1 MLFILIIIVL
11 AIIYYIKSVNV
22 NDTHFLYKNSLSKSE
37 CEELIHIS
45 KKNTLETKLDGV
57 DNKPEYQVDIY
68 DSDTIVSEDL
78 YAKAIHIY
86 NKHIRKRLT
95 HVKHPDYIF
104 LKRYK
109 QGERI
114 HIPIHYDD
122 SRISFNFLLSDTNDF
137 TGGELY
143 IFDKTQSKL
152 IDKSI
157 TIRTREDF
165 INTYKNLPIIHN
177 FEQGDL
183 IEYEGGEQM
192 HGILPVKSGVR
203 YLLTFFFE

>member
-1 MLFILIIIVL
+1 MMYIF
-11 AIIYYIKSVNV
+11 YIKKDYRKVSVKN
-22 NDTHFLYKNSLSKSE
+22 LYIYL
-37 CEELIHIS
+37 

-86 NKHIRKRLT
+86 NKHIKKRLT

-122 SRISFNFLLSDTNDF
+122 SRMSFNFLLSDTNDF

-157 TIRTREDF
+157 TTTTRDTF
-165 INTYKNLPIIHN
+165 INTYKNLPVIHN

>member
-1 MLFILIIIVL
+1 MWFIVTIIVL
-11 AIIYYIKSVNV
+11 VVIYHVKSVNV
-22 NDTHFLYKNSLSKSE
+22 NNVYFLYKKRLSKSE
-37 CEELIHIS
+37 CEELIDMS
-45 KKNTLETKLDGV
+45 KRYTLETKLDGV
-57 DNKPEYQVDIY
+57 DDKPEYQIDIY
-68 DSDTIVSEDL
+68 DCDQVVSKDL
-78 YAKAIHIY
+78 YEKAIRIY

-95 HVKHPDYIF
+95 RVKHPDFIF

-122 SRISFNFLLSDTNDF
+122 SRMSFNFLLSDTNDF

-143 IFDKTQSKL
+143 MFDKPQSKL
-152 IDKSI
+152 INKSI
-157 TIRTREDF
+157 TTLTRETF
-165 INTYKNLPIIHN
+165 INTYKNLPIIHD

>member
-1 MLFILIIIVL
+1 MWFIVTIIVL
-11 AIIYYIKSVNV
+11 VVIYHIKSVKVNNV
-22 NDTHFLYKNSLSKSE
+22 YFLYKKRLSKSE
-37 CEELIHIS
+37 CEELIDMS
-45 KKNTLETKLDGV
+45 KKYTLETKLDGV

-68 DSDTIVSEDL
+68 DCDQVVSKDL
-78 YAKAIHIY
+78 YEKAIRIY

-95 HVKHPDYIF
+95 RVKHPDFIF

-109 QGERI
+109 HGERI

-122 SRISFNFLLSDTNDF
+122 SRMSFNFLLSDTNDF

-143 IFDKTQSKL
+143 MFDKTQSKL
-152 IDKSI
+152 INKSI
-157 TIRTREDF
+157 TTLTRDTF

>member
-1 MLFILIIIVL
+1 MWFIFIVVFILVL
-11 AIIYYIKSVNV
+11 LFYRKIDTKYFLHKNV
-22 NDTHFLYKNSLSKSE
+22 LSKCE
-37 CEELIHIS
+37 CEELIHMS
-45 KKNTLETKLDGV
+45 KKYTLETKPDGV

-68 DSDTIVSEDL
+68 DSNQIVTEDL
-78 YAKAIHIY
+78 YKKAMIIY

-95 HVKHPDYIF
+95 HVTHPDFIF

-109 QGERI
+109 QGERT

-143 IFDKTQSKL
+143 MFDKKQSEM
-152 IDKSI
+152 INKSI
-157 TIRTREDF
+157 TTLNRDHF
-165 INTYKNLPIIHN
+165 INHYKNLPIITN

-183 IEYEGGEQM
+183 IEYKGGEQM
-192 HGILPVKSGVR
+192 HGILPIKSGIR

>member
-1 MLFILIIIVL
+1 MWFILTVIVL
-11 AIIYYIKSVNV
+11 VVIYHIKSVKV
-22 NDTHFLYKNSLSKSE
+22 NNTYFLYKKRLSKSE
-37 CEELIHIS
+37 CEELIHMS
-45 KKNTLETKLDGV
+45 KKYTLETKLDGV

-68 DSDTIVSEDL
+68 DCDQVVSKDL
-78 YAKAIHIY
+78 YEKAIHIY

-122 SRISFNFLLSDTNDF
+122 SRMSFNFLLSDTNDF

-143 IFDKTQSKL
+143 MFDKTQSKL
-152 IDKSI
+152 INKSI
-157 TIRTREDF
+157 TTLTRETF
-165 INTYKNLPIIHN
+165 INTYKNLPIIHD

>member
-1 MLFILIIIVL
+1 MWFVFILVFIFVL
-11 AIIYYIKSVNV
+11 LFYRKIDTKYFLHKNV
-22 NDTHFLYKNSLSKSE
+22 LSKRE
-37 CEELIHIS
+37 CEELIHMS
-45 KKNTLETKLDGV
+45 KKYTLETKPDGV

-68 DSDTIVSEDL
+68 DSNQIVTEDL
-78 YAKAIHIY
+78 YKKAMIIY

-95 HVKHPDYIF
+95 HVKHPDFIF

-109 QGERI
+109 QGERTY
-114 HIPIHYDD
+114 IPIHYDD

-143 IFDKTQSKL
+143 MFDKKQSEL
-152 IDKSI
+152 INKSI
-157 TIRTREDF
+157 SYMNRDHF
-165 INTYKNLPIIHN
+165 INHYKNLPIITN

-183 IEYEGGEQM
+183 IEYKGGEQM
-192 HGILPVKSGVR
+192 HGILPIKSGVR

>member
-1 MLFILIIIVL
+1 MWFILTIIVL
-11 AIIYYIKSVNV
+11 VVIYHIKSVNV
-22 NDTHFLYKNSLSKSE
+22 KNAYFLYKKRLSKSE
-37 CEELIHIS
+37 CEELIDMS
-45 KKNTLETKLDGV
+45 KKYTLETKLDGV
-57 DNKPEYQVDIY
+57 DNKPEYQIDIY
-68 DSDTIVSEDL
+68 DCKQVVSKDL
-78 YAKAIHIY
+78 YEKAIRIY

-95 HVKHPDYIF
+95 SVKHPDFIF

-122 SRISFNFLLSDTNDF
+122 SRMSFNFLLSDTNDF

-143 IFDKTQSKL
+143 MFDKTQSKL

-157 TIRTREDF
+157 TTSTRDTF
-165 INTYKNLPIIHN
+165 INTYKNLPIIHD

>member
-1 MLFILIIIVL
+1 MWFILTIIVL
-11 AIIYYIKSVNV
+11 VVIYHIKSVNV
-22 NDTHFLYKNSLSKSE
+22 NNAYFLYKKRLSKSE
-37 CEELIHIS
+37 CEELIDMS
-45 KKNTLETKLDGV
+45 KRYALETKLDGV

-68 DSDTIVSEDL
+68 DCDQVVSKDL
-78 YAKAIHIY
+78 YEKAIRIY
-86 NKHIRKRLT
+86 NKHIKKRLT
-95 HVKHPDYIF
+95 RVKHPDFIF

-122 SRISFNFLLSDTNDF
+122 SRMSFNFLLSDTNDF

-157 TIRTREDF
+157 TTSTRETF
-165 INTYKNLPIIHN
+165 INTYKNLPVIHD

>member
-1 MLFILIIIVL
+1 MLLIIIIIVL
-11 AIIYYIKSVNV
+11 MIIYHIKSVNV
-22 NDTHFLYKNSLSKSE
+22 NDDTYFLYKNSLSRYE
-37 CEELIHIS
+37 CEELIHMS
-45 KKNTLETKLDGV
+45 KKYTLETKLDPV
-57 DNKPEYQVDIY
+57 DDKPEYQVDIY
-68 DSDTIVSEDL
+68 DSDTVVSEDL
-78 YAKAIHIY
+78 YTKAIHIY

-95 HVKHPDYIF
+95 HVKHPDFIF

-122 SRISFNFLLSDTNDF
+122 TQQSFNFLLSDTNDF
-137 TGGELY
+137 KGGELY

-157 TIRTREDF
+157 TTRTRDTF

-183 IEYEGGEQM
+183 IE
-192 HGILPVKSGVR
+192 
-203 YLLTFFFE
+203 

>member
-1 MLFILIIIVL
+1 MWFILTIIVL
-11 AIIYYIKSVNV
+11 VVIYHIKSVKV
-22 NDTHFLYKNSLSKSE
+22 NDVYFLYKKRLSKSE
-37 CEELIHIS
+37 CEELIHMS
-45 KKNTLETKLDGV
+45 KKYTLETKLDGV
-57 DNKPEYQVDIY
+57 DNKPEYQIDIY
-68 DSDTIVSEDL
+68 DCDQVVSKDL
-78 YAKAIHIY
+78 YEKAIRIY
-86 NKHIRKRLT
+86 NKHIKKRLT
-95 HVKHPDYIF
+95 HVKHPDFIF

-122 SRISFNFLLSDTNDF
+122 SRMSFNFLLSDTNDF

-143 IFDKTQSKL
+143 MFDKTQSKL
-152 IDKSI
+152 INKSI
-157 TIRTREDF
+157 TTLTRETF
-165 INTYKNLPIIHN
+165 INTYKNLPIIHD